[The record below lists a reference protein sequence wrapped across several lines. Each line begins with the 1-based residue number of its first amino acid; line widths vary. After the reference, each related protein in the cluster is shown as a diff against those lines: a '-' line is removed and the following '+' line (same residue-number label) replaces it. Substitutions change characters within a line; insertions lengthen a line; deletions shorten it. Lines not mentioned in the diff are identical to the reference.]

1 MVLIWQ
7 SRNLESLPF
16 MYGPVTD
23 FLVSALTPHVDVIR
37 GSGTKR
43 NHSAAFLGNWS
54 RLGAGDI
61 FIWVGL
67 SMAQAPWRVLGERGV
82 RRILYQTEPVH
93 HCAARRVGNY
103 AVDELWDFSHH
114 NLEACRTARDAPTT
128 LRYVPPGAIEPPPA
142 PEPLAADGSS
152 SRRLFFFGNP
162 RDGKERKACYVELV
176 LRLGQARME
185 FTFAA
190 FNETSWRDQVLAR
203 SGIFVNLHKGC
214 GEAHNP
220 ITFRVPKL
228 LNAERLV
235 LSERAHPLDE
245 KEFAGIVSFY
255 DGLPALATAFEQLT
269 RDGSWQAKAR
279 EAAARFRVRFAPQR
293 VLRRAGV
300 LELLN
305 ASGRRAARHAQRGE
319 VPRGVSLRP

>member
-1 MVLIWQ
+1 MALWSGRHAHDVPHAQPLT
-7 SRNLESLPF
+7 NL
-16 MYGPVTD
+16 PVRGAWNNNEGLD
-23 FLVSALTPHVDVIR
+23 KAYPHTI
-37 GSGTKR
+37 
-43 NHSAAFLGNWS
+43 
-54 RLGAGDI
+54 
-61 FIWVGL
+61 
-67 SMAQAPWRVLGERGV
+67 
-82 RRILYQTEPVH
+82 
-93 HCAARRVGNY
+93 
-103 AVDELWDFSHH
+103 
-114 NLEACRTARDAPTT
+114 
-128 LRYVPPGAIEPPPA
+128 
-142 PEPLAADGSS
+142 
-152 SRRLFFFGNP
+152 
-162 RDGKERKACYVELV
+162 
-176 LRLGQARME
+176 
-185 FTFAA
+185 
-190 FNETSWRDQVLAR
+190 DQVLAR

-319 VPRGVSLRP
+319 VPRGVSMLRP